1 MSLVVRYTIR
11 SLGKMDN
18 TQRMIELLGRLRKQ
32 MNGAVSESMATN
44 GEQYGLN
51 YGVSVATVRE
61 IVASEAKDYE
71 FAKYLY
77 RQQVRELR
85 LAACHIADPKS
96 VDTHEF
102 PFWSRGIRNA
112 ELAEELAFALLSK
125 IYDINSLMGIWTT
138 ESNEMVAYAALMAAS
153 RNERTMTEVAFIAVE
168 NAVRAN
174 PQSAYIADGVV
185 ALVCYIASRDK
196 SVKVG
201 LPHLMERLAPCPT
214 KAKIEEELAWRL
226 EYID

>member
-1 MSLVVRYTIR
+1 
-11 SLGKMDN
+11 MDN
-18 TQRMIELLGRLRKQ
+18 TQRMIALLGKVRKQ
-32 MNGAVSESMATN
+32 MNGAVSESMATH
-44 GEQYGLN
+44 GQQYGLN
-51 YGVSVATVRE
+51 YGVSIATLRE
-61 IVASEAKDYE
+61 IAAAETQDYA

-77 RQQVRELR
+77 QQQVRELK
-85 LAACHIADPKS
+85 LCACHIADPKM

-102 PFWSRGIRNA
+102 PFWSRGITNA

-153 RNERTMTEVAFIAVE
+153 RNERTMSEV
-168 NAVRAN
+168 
-174 PQSAYIADGVV
+174 AYIAIENAIKANPESEYIAQGVV

-201 LPHLMERLAPCPT
+201 IPTLLSNLADSAT
-214 KAKIEEELAWRL
+214 KRRVEEELEWRL
-226 EYID
+226 AYI

>member
-1 MSLVVRYTIR
+1 
-11 SLGKMDN
+11 MDN
-18 TQRMIELLGRLRKQ
+18 TQRMIALLGKVRKQ
-32 MNGAVSESMATN
+32 MNGAVSESMATH
-44 GEQYGLN
+44 GQQYGLN
-51 YGVSVATVRE
+51 YGVSIATLRE
-61 IVASEAKDYE
+61 IAASETQDYV

-77 RQQVRELR
+77 QQQVRELKIC
-85 LAACHIADPKS
+85 ACHIADPKM

-102 PFWSRGIRNA
+102 PFWSRGITNA

-153 RNERTMTEVAFIAVE
+153 RNERTMSEV
-168 NAVRAN
+168 
-174 PQSAYIADGVV
+174 AYIAIENAIKANPESEYIAQGVV

-201 LPHLMERLAPCPT
+201 IPTLLSNLADSAT
-214 KAKIEEELAWRL
+214 KRRVEEELEWRL
-226 EYID
+226 TYI